1 MVSSVHSGQ
10 VWQTDLQGSV
20 LAISSAATS
29 MFDVGVID
37 MWSVETRSHKVM
49 NYRVVYILAISS
61 AATMAQ

>member
-49 NYRVVYILAISS
+49 NTHKVTTTKSVDEKC
-61 AATMAQ
+61 QC